1 VSRDIAE
8 WLNGLG
14 LEQYAVAF
22 ADNRIGLDVLPDL
35 TEADF
40 ENIGIPLGDRK
51 RLLKAI
57 AALSERSEES
67 AARGVP
73 PAPSPDAERRQLTVM
88 FCDLVG
94 STALSGA
101 LDPEDFRE
109 VMRAYQ
115 EAVAAVVGRYDGY
128 LAKYLGDGILVYF
141 GYPQAHEDDAERAVR
156 AGLAMVLAV
165 AALRPRPDLSLASRI
180 GIATGLV
187 VVGDMVGQGVS
198 EERAVS
204 GETPNLAARLQ
215 ALAEPDTVV
224 ISAGTHALVEGLF
237 ICEDL
242 GPQSL
247 KGISKPVGG
256 YRVRE
261 ETVARSRFEAAAS
274 RGLMPLVGREH
285 EIGLLEERWQQ
296 ATEGD
301 GQVVLLTGEAG
312 IGKSR
317 IVQTLR
323 ERLAAEDHV
332 RLRYQCSPYHTN
344 SALHPI
350 IDQLARTAEFARNDT
365 PEIRLGKLEALL
377 AQSSERLE
385 EVTPLFAALLSIPTG
400 DRYAALEMSPELQK
414 ERTLS
419 ALVERM
425 SDLAARQPLLVIFED
440 AHWIDPTTHELLDL
454 IVDRAQNIEALVL
467 ITSRPIFTAPWGG
480 HPHATSL
487 TLNRLG
493 RKQSQKMVRALTGN
507 KPLPEEVLSQILA
520 RIDGVPLFA
529 EELTKTV
536 LEAGFLKEEAD
547 RYVLTGP
554 LPPLAIPA
562 TLHDSL
568 MARLDRLS
576 PIKEIAQTA
585 ATIGREFS
593 HELLAAVSTASDN
606 ELEDALVQLTD
617 AELVFRRGTSPQ
629 ASYIFKHAL
638 IREAAYESL
647 LKSKRHELHG
657 RIAKVLQAQFSETAA
672 AQPELL
678 AHHFTEAGFIEEAI
692 GYWQQAGEQAI
703 QRSANVE
710 AISHLTTALE
720 HLKTLPATS
729 ERTHRELLLQVALGP
744 AWIAVKGYA
753 ASEVGQTYTRAHEL
767 CRQLGDPP
775 QLVPVLAG
783 LWLFHLLRVELHTA
797 RELAE
802 ELHRLARRTRD
813 PGALLS
819 AGNALGNTLCLLG
832 EFSAARV
839 HLERAMSIYD
849 PQTHGTL
856 AYLYGDDP
864 GVGCLVPWAWC
875 LWYLGY
881 PDQASKRMQEAV
893 AMAREISHPH
903 SLAFAHFAAAML
915 HQLRRERQLAQEQA
929 EAAMAI
935 SSEQGFPFYSALGT
949 ILRGWAQAEQGQAN
963 EGIAQMRQG
972 LVAYRTT
979 GTRWLEP
986 YVLAILAEA
995 HGNTG
1000 QVHEGLQVLT
1010 EALDVIQA
1018 TRERAWEAELYRIK
1032 GELLLKSRGQDRE
1045 SSVQQNEK
1053 ARVASPESEA
1063 EACFREAMEIARCQE
1078 AKSWDL
1084 RAAMSLGRLWR
1095 SQGKEAEARQL
1106 LAEAYGWFT
1115 EGFDTPD
1122 LKDAKALLDELQ

>member
-67 AARGVP
+67 PARGVP

-224 ISAGTHALVEGLF
+224 ISASTHALVEGLF

-400 DRYAALEMSPELQK
+400 DRYAATEMSPELQK
-414 ERTLS
+414 ERTFS
-419 ALVERM
+419 ALIDRM
-425 SDLAARQPLLVIFED
+425 NGLAARQPLLVIFED

-454 IVDRAQNIEALVL
+454 MVDRAQNIKALVL
-467 ITSRPIFTAPWGG
+467 ITFRPIFTAPWGG

-487 TLNRLG
+487 TLDRLG
-493 RKQSQKMVRALTGN
+493 REQSQKMVRALTGN

-536 LEAGFLKEEAD
+536 LEADFLEEEAD

-554 LPPLAIPA
+554 LDGAARSLV
-562 TLHDSL
+562 TDQGDSPDGGDDW
-568 MARLDRLS
+568 AR
-576 PIKEIAQTA
+576 
-585 ATIGREFS
+585 
-593 HELLAAVSTASDN
+593 
-606 ELEDALVQLTD
+606 
-617 AELVFRRGTSPQ
+617 
-629 ASYIFKHAL
+629 
-638 IREAAYESL
+638 
-647 LKSKRHELHG
+647 
-657 RIAKVLQAQFSETAA
+657 
-672 AQPELL
+672 
-678 AHHFTEAGFIEEAI
+678 
-692 GYWQQAGEQAI
+692 
-703 QRSANVE
+703 
-710 AISHLTTALE
+710 
-720 HLKTLPATS
+720 
-729 ERTHRELLLQVALGP
+729 
-744 AWIAVKGYA
+744 
-753 ASEVGQTYTRAHEL
+753 
-767 CRQLGDPP
+767 
-775 QLVPVLAG
+775 VLA
-783 LWLFHLLRVELHTA
+783 
-797 RELAE
+797 
-802 ELHRLARRTRD
+802 
-813 PGALLS
+813 
-819 AGNALGNTLCLLG
+819 
-832 EFSAARV
+832 
-839 HLERAMSIYD
+839 RASGRGFD
-849 PQTHGTL
+849 
-856 AYLYGDDP
+856 
-864 GVGCLVPWAWC
+864 
-875 LWYLGY
+875 
-881 PDQASKRMQEAV
+881 
-893 AMAREISHPH
+893 
-903 SLAFAHFAAAML
+903 
-915 HQLRRERQLAQEQA
+915 RERQ
-929 EAAMAI
+929 
-935 SSEQGFPFYSALGT
+935 
-949 ILRGWAQAEQGQAN
+949 
-963 EGIAQMRQG
+963 
-972 LVAYRTT
+972 
-979 GTRWLEP
+979 
-986 YVLAILAEA
+986 
-995 HGNTG
+995 
-1000 QVHEGLQVLT
+1000 
-1010 EALDVIQA
+1010 
-1018 TRERAWEAELYRIK
+1018 RA
-1032 GELLLKSRGQDRE
+1032 
-1045 SSVQQNEK
+1045 
-1053 ARVASPESEA
+1053 
-1063 EACFREAMEIARCQE
+1063 
-1078 AKSWDL
+1078 
-1084 RAAMSLGRLWR
+1084 
-1095 SQGKEAEARQL
+1095 
-1106 LAEAYGWFT
+1106 
-1115 EGFDTPD
+1115 
-1122 LKDAKALLDELQ
+1122 

>member
-1 VSRDIAE
+1 MTGDIQH
-8 WLNGLG
+8 WLDGLG
-14 LEQYAVAF
+14 LAKYAKVF
-22 ADNRIGLDVLPDL
+22 AEHEIDFGVLPHLDEDDL
-35 TEADF
+35 KD
-40 ENIGIPLGDRK
+40 LGLPMGPRK
-51 RLLKAI
+51 KLLAAI
-57 AALSERSEES
+57 AELETS
-67 AARGVP
+67 APAAAHPGMVARE
-73 PAPSPDAERRQLTVM
+73 AERRQLTVV

-115 EAVAAVVGRYDGY
+115 EAAAAAVGRYDGY
-128 LAKYLGDGILVYF
+128 VAKYLGDGILVYF

-156 AGLAMVLAV
+156 AGLAMVEAV
-165 AALRPRPDLSLASRI
+165 AALRPRPDLSFASRI

-187 VVGDMVGQGVS
+187 VVGDMVGDGVS

-215 ALAEPDTVV
+215 ALAEPDTVI

-247 KGISKPVGG
+247 KGISEPVGG
-256 YRVRE
+256 YWVRE
-261 ETVARSRFEAAAS
+261 ETGARSRFEAAAS

-296 ATEGD
+296 AKEGE
-301 GQVVLLTGEAG
+301 GQVVVLSGEAG

-317 IVQTLR
+317 IAQILR
-323 ERLAAEDHV
+323 ERVAAEGHIG
-332 RLRYQCSPYHTN
+332 LRYQCSPYYTN

-350 IDQLARTAEFARNDT
+350 IDQLEHAAKLARDDP
-365 PEIRLGKLEALL
+365 PEIKLDKLETLIT
-377 AQSSERLE
+377 QWVENLE
-385 EVTPLFAALLSIPTG
+385 KVVPLFAALLSIPTG
-400 DRYAALEMSPELQK
+400 DRHAALEMSAEQQK
-414 ERTLS
+414 ERTLA
-419 ALVERM
+419 ALIDQM
-425 SDLAARQPLLVIFED
+425 NGLAARNPLLVIFED

-454 IVDRAQNIEALVL
+454 MVDRAQNIEALVL
-467 ITSRPIFTAPWGG
+467 IIHRPVFSAPWGG
-480 HPHATSL
+480 QPHVTSL
-487 TLNRLG
+487 TLNRLV
-493 RKQSQKMVRALTGN
+493 RRQSQTMVSALTAN
-507 KPLPEEVLSQILA
+507 KPLPDEVLSQILA
-520 RIDGVPLFA
+520 KTDGVPLFV

-536 LEAGFLKEEAD
+536 LEAGLLKEEAD

-568 MARLDRLS
+568 MARLDRLA

-585 ATIGREFS
+585 AAIGREFS
-593 HELLAAVSTASDN
+593 HELLAAVSTASDD
-606 ELEDALVQLTD
+606 ELADALAQLAD
-617 AELVFRRGTSPQ
+617 AELIFRRGMPPQTSY
-629 ASYIFKHAL
+629 AFKHAL
-638 IREAAYESL
+638 VQEAAHESL
-647 LKSKRHELHG
+647 LKSKRRELHG
-657 RIAKVLQAQFSETAA
+657 RIAEVLRAQFSEIAV

-692 GYWQQAGEQAI
+692 GYLQQAGEQAV

-729 ERTHRELLLQVALGP
+729 ERTHRELLLQVSLGP
-744 AWIAVKGYA
+744 AWIAVKGYG
-753 ASEVGQTYTRAHEL
+753 ASEVGETYTRAHQL
-767 CRQLGDPP
+767 CQQLGDPP
-775 QLVPVLAG
+775 QLIPVLVG
-783 LWLFHLLRVELHTA
+783 LWMFHLLRVELHTA

-802 ELHRLARRTRD
+802 KLHRLAQHTGD
-813 PGALLS
+813 PVALRS
-819 AGNALGNTLCLLG
+819 AHYALGNTLCLLG
-832 EFSAARV
+832 EFSPARV
-839 HLERAMSIYD
+839 HAEQAMSLYD
-849 PQTHGTL
+849 PQTHSAL
-856 AYLYGDDP
+856 AYLYGEDP
-864 GVGCLVPWAWC
+864 RVGCLVPWAWC

-881 PDQASKRMQEAV
+881 PEQANKRMQEAV
-893 AMAREISHPH
+893 AMARELSHPL
-903 SLAFAHFAAAML
+903 SLAFAFFAAAML
-915 HQLRRERQLAQEQA
+915 HQLRRERHLAQERT
-929 EAAMAI
+929 EASMAI
-935 SSEQGFPFYSALGT
+935 SSEQGFPVYLALGT

-972 LVAYRTT
+972 LVAYRNTE
-979 GTRWLEP
+979 TRWLEP

-995 HGNTG
+995 HGNAG

-1010 EALDVIQA
+1010 EALDVIHA

-1084 RAAMSLGRLWR
+1084 RAAMSLSRLWR

-1106 LAEAYGWFT
+1106 LAEAYDWFT

-1122 LKDAKALLDELQ
+1122 LKDAKALLDQLG